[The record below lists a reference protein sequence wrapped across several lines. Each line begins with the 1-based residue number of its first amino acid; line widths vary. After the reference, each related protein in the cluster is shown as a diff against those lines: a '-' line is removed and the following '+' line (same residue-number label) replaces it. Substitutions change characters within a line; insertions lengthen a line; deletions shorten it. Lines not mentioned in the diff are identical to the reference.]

1 MLGWL
6 GIGAGEL
13 ALMIPLV
20 AVTGGVIVALR
31 AVGSGGSKTDPEERA
46 QETRLIQD
54 MHSTLAKME
63 ERIEALETLLFDRE
77 TGRSK

>member
-6 GIGAGEL
+6 GIGAAEL

-31 AVGSGGSKTDPEERA
+31 AVGNEGPKADPERQA
-46 QETRLIQD
+46 DDTRLIQD
-54 MHSTLAKME
+54 MHRTLSKME
-63 ERIEALETLLFDRE
+63 ERVEALETLLMDRE